1 MLGSWGVLVINK
13 ASIYNHLNDIQLQ
26 SCNYKLTMHVL
37 MIYDDNVLELCIK
50 SENYHYNNML
60 K

>member
-1 MLGSWGVLVINK
+1 VLVINK